1 MRLQRV
7 SVGAAPVSSE
17 IARAS
22 TAQVTPAGGYV
33 PPDATP
39 SIRVIARHIGRCLV
53 GALLVLV
60 TAAMAS
66 AQGMY
71 YQEVEKDGAIYVFN
85 LASEYDRWS
94 AGGQFKGDARFKYG
108 PKGETVYFDSPVAI
122 MLYNFKHGLP
132 AENLTPAPPPPPPP
146 PAWRISGYMFGDY
159 YYFGDDHD
167 PRFDGQHGF
176 WFRRIYLTYDHNLSP
191 KFATRLRFEV
201 NSSGNLTSV
210 ANTPYVKDAYLR
222 YTYRGNHQAWVGI
235 FPTPTFEFLEGF
247 WGLRHIEKTPAD
259 LYRTDSSRDFGFGM
273 LGSLNQSQSLRYS
286 YQFGNESSTNSEI
299 DKNKANRFSVVYAKP
314 TGFAVEGFYGHF
326 ARDGDTDRAIYQ
338 IFAGY
343 RQPRY
348 RAAFQY
354 YRNTRNVASGNDLEL
369 DMYSGFGIFD
379 IVRQKVSVFARV
391 DRFDDPNPDGAGI
404 AFLPIDPRAK
414 YTFFL
419 GGVEFFALPSVRFSP
434 NVETVSYGKLPD
446 GTSIKTDVVWRATW
460 YWVW

>member
-7 SVGAAPVSSE
+7 SVGAAPVSSA

-53 GALLVLV
+53 AALLVLV